1 MTRSLGWSLLALAT
15 LSAAAVA
22 FSTGPRPRFTGAPG
36 DNALACTQCHTG
48 VLNSG
53 RGSVKIVYPGGA
65 EYKPGN
71 TYRMRVEV
79 RDPDQ
84 QRWGFEFTARLN
96 SNLANGQAGDLNPVD
111 GNTRT
116 ICETNTPKPCA
127 AATPV
132 QFQEHVAAGTRPG
145 TLQGVDFE
153 FDWTAPAAGA
163 GPVTFYVA
171 GNAANNNGTNQG
183 DNIYT
188 SSLSIAEGNGQP
200 ALQVPATPY
209 EVRHLVSDLGGGWG
223 DKLDPNLKNPW
234 GIAIGPTTPFW
245 ISNGGT
251 GTSTVYNTAGEPFP
265 VASPII
271 VTIPAG
277 PGRSGPAKVT
287 GQVWNGTAGFEV
299 AQGQPASF
307 IFATEN
313 GTISAWNRN
322 VDPANAVLKV
332 DNPNANYKGLASG
345 MGATGPVLYAANFR
359 SGTVDMF
366 DYTFQAIPAPGGF
379 KDPGLPAG
387 YAPFNVARFGKRIYV
402 AYAQQDDAKGDD
414 VPGDGNGYISVF
426 DQDGNFQRRL
436 VSGGPLNSPWG
447 MVIAPAF
454 FGDYSNT
461 LLVGNFGNGKINSFD
476 LASGQHLGA
485 LTYRNGNAVALEGLW
500 GLTFGNN
507 RSGGDPFT
515 LYFTAGVSGGPS
527 GVKED
532 HGVFGAIS
540 VGQ

>member
-1 MTRSLGWSLLALAT
+1 MSSPDISVVIPTRNPNRERLHEVL
-15 LSAAAVA
+15 
-22 FSTGPRPRFTGAPG
+22 
-36 DNALACTQCHTG
+36 NALGNQ
-48 VLNSG
+48 VLPDARHEVCLVDN
-53 RGSVKIVYPGGA
+53 GS
-65 EYKPGN
+65 
-71 TYRMRVEV
+71 T
-79 RDPDQ
+79 
-84 QRWGFEFTARLN
+84 
-96 SNLANGQAGDLNPVD
+96 
-111 GNTRT
+111 
-116 ICETNTPKPCA
+116 
-127 AATPV
+127 
-132 QFQEHVAAGTRPG
+132 
-145 TLQGVDFE
+145 
-153 FDWTAPAAGA
+153 
-163 GPVTFYVA
+163 
-171 GNAANNNGTNQG
+171 
-183 DNIYT
+183 
-188 SSLSIAEGNGQP
+188 P

-251 GTSTVYNTAGEPFP
+251 GTSTVYNSTGDPFP

-271 VTIPAG
+271 VNIPAG
-277 PGRSGPAKVT
+277 PGRGGKAKVT

-359 SGTVDMF
+359 GGTVDMF

-379 KDPGLPAG
+379 KDPNLPAG
-387 YAPFNVARFGKRIYV
+387 FAPFNVARFGKRIYV
-402 AYAQQDDAKGDD
+402 AYAKQDDAKGDD
-414 VPGDGNGYISVF
+414 VSGDGNGYISVF
-426 DQDGNFQRRL
+426 DQDGNFKQRL
-436 VSGGPLNSPWG
+436 VSNGPLNSPWG

-461 LLVGNFGNGKINSFD
+461 LLVGNFGDGKINSFD

-485 LTYRNGNAVALEGLW
+485 LTYRNGNTVALEGLW

-507 RSGGDPFT
+507 RTGGDPFT

-540 VGQ
+540 VSSSNRRAACSRVCWTNSAGVVPVSSRKVRMKLRSLIAARRASAATRRSAPGFSWHHFCTFWIAGIVENWAINCVENCA